1 MQLVRPLG
9 RGGVL
14 AVASET
20 TAPYSRVVVDEY
32 VVQPSGGYKLQSIA
46 TDLLTYLHK

>member
-1 MQLVRPLG
+1 MRPLG

-20 TAPYSRVVVDEY
+20 TASYSRVLVDEY
-32 VVQPSGGYKLQSIA
+32 IAQPSGSYKLQSIA
-46 TDLLTYLHK
+46 TDLLTYLHT